1 MRLALV
7 LFHTLCCVNGH
18 NGAQYYCCIC
28 TGGGG
33 GTFEPRA
40 GRPGGLLSV
49 VRLSSNVAVNSV
61 DFASLNPTV
70 RVEIVFVC
78 KMNELTADN
87 AYWYVVGRCNQSD
100 ASRRGRKGLRYCDKN
115 ARHEP

>member
-1 MRLALV
+1 MKRLFRRRGDGEEGTPRTRRMKPKGRSDRVSFDLRVFYGRLQERANILTYRQTFHAFGIGS
-7 LFHTLCCVNGH
+7 FHTLCCVNGH

-49 VRLSSNVAVNSV
+49 VRLSRMLLLIALIS
-61 DFASLNPTV
+61 
-70 RVEIVFVC
+70 RV
-78 KMNELTADN
+78 
-87 AYWYVVGRCNQSD
+87 
-100 ASRRGRKGLRYCDKN
+100 
-115 ARHEP
+115 